1 MGRIIPRIVR
11 TIRYRFLLIA
21 GVFPYLVGVSY
32 AYHKTAIFHM
42 AIFAIGL
49 CGISLALLAVEYINE
64 YFDSRIG
71 TDHMFSLERRP
82 APSYYKFV
90 GFGALLF
97 AFFIAVLLTIER
109 GYTIMLLSLIGGF
122 AIFFYLGPPLKLSHR
137 GFGEVTIALSY
148 GVFMT
153 MGGLYLQAQRIDFSV
168 IGASIPAS
176 LCILALTLVN
186 EIPDYYQ
193 DRLAGKRN
201 IVVRLGRQKTARLF
215 GMVLILL
222 YTALI
227 FELIYGILPPLSW
240 SILLTLPVAFRS
252 FTTAIKYYDQP
263 LQFIPAIRG
272 VMAIYVISMAVLSL
286 GYLSSRGVFL

>member
-1 MGRIIPRIVR
+1 MGRIIPGIVR

-21 GVFPYLVGVSY
+21 GIFPYLVGSSI
-32 AYHKTAIFHM
+32 AYHKTTIFHLNLF
-42 AIFAIGL
+42 AVGLSGIF
-49 CGISLALLAVEYINE
+49 LALLAVEYINE

-71 TDHMFSLERRP
+71 GTDHIFSLERRP
-82 APSYYKFV
+82 APLYYKFA

-109 GYTIMLLSLIGGF
+109 GYPVMLLSLIGAV

-153 MGGLYLQAQRIDFSV
+153 MGSFYLQARRIDFS
-168 IGASIPAS
+168 IFGASILAS
-176 LCILALTLVN
+176 LFILALTLAN

-201 IVVRLGRQKTARLF
+201 IVVRFGRLRTAHLF
-215 GMVLILL
+215 GTVLILS
-222 YTALI
+222 YTVLT
-227 FELIYGILPPLSW
+227 FELIFGVLPPLCW
-240 SILLTLPVAFRS
+240 PILLTLPIAFRS
-252 FTTAIKYYDQP
+252 FTVAIKYYDQP
-263 LQFIPAIRG
+263 SQFIPVIRG
-272 VMAIYVISMAVLSL
+272 AMVIYTISMAILSL
-286 GYLSSRGVFL
+286 GYLFTE

>member
-1 MGRIIPRIVR
+1 MGRIIPGIVR

-21 GVFPYLVGVSY
+21 GIFPYLVGSSI
-32 AYHKTAIFHM
+32 AYHKTAIFHLNFF
-42 AIFAIGL
+42 AVGLSGIF
-49 CGISLALLAVEYINE
+49 LALLAVEYINE

-71 TDHMFSLERRP
+71 GTDHIFSLERPP
-82 APSYYKFV
+82 APLYYKFA
-90 GFGALLF
+90 GFGALLS

-109 GYTIMLLSLIGGF
+109 GYPIMLLSLIGAI

-153 MGGLYLQAQRIDFSV
+153 MGGFYLQAQRMDSSIF
-168 IGASIPAS
+168 GASILAS
-176 LCILALTLVN
+176 LFILALTLAN

-201 IVVRLGRQKTARLF
+201 IVVRLGRLNTARLF
-215 GMVLILL
+215 GAILILT

-227 FELIYGILPPLSW
+227 SELIFGVLPPLCW
-240 SILLTLPVAFRS
+240 LILLTLPIAFRS
-252 FTTAIKYYDQP
+252 FAVAMKYNDQP
-263 LQFIPAIRG
+263 PQFIPAIRG
-272 VMAIYVISMAVLSL
+272 TMAIYLIS
-286 GYLSSRGVFL
+286 

>member
-1 MGRIIPRIVR
+1 MGRIIPIIVR

-42 AIFAIGL
+42 AIFVIGL

-64 YFDSRIG
+64 YFDSRNG
-71 TDHMFSLERRP
+71 TDHIFSLERRP

-97 AFFIAVLLTIER
+97 AFFIAVLLTAER
-109 GYTIMLLSLIGGF
+109 GYPVMLLSLIGGF

-137 GFGEVTIALSY
+137 GFGEVTIAFSY

-153 MGGLYLQAQRIDFSV
+153 MGGFYLQAQRIDFSV

-201 IVVRLGRQKTARLF
+201 IVVRLGRQKTAYLF
-215 GMVLILL
+215 GMALILL

-227 FELIYGILPPLSW
+227 FELIYGVLPPLCW
-240 SILLTLPVAFRS
+240 PILLTLPAAFHS
-252 FTTAIKYYDQP
+252 FTTAIKYHDQP

-272 VMAIYVISMAVLSL
+272 VMAIYVISMAILSL
-286 GYLSSRGVFL
+286 GYLFA

>member
-1 MGRIIPRIVR
+1 MGGIIPGIVR

-21 GVFPYLVGVSY
+21 GVFPYLVGSSI
-32 AYHKTAIFHM
+32 AYHKTATFHLNLFSVGLSGIF
-42 AIFAIGL
+42 
-49 CGISLALLAVEYINE
+49 LALLAVEYINE

-71 TDHMFSLERRP
+71 GTDHVFSLERRP
-82 APSYYKFV
+82 APLYYKFV

-109 GYTIMLLSLIGGF
+109 GYPVMLLSLIGAV

-153 MGGLYLQAQRIDFSV
+153 MGSFYLQARRMDLSIF
-168 IGASIPAS
+168 GASILAS
-176 LCILALTLVN
+176 LLILALTLAN

-201 IVVRLGRQKTARLF
+201 IVVRFGRLKTTHLF
-215 GMVLILL
+215 GTVLILS

-227 FELIYGILPPLSW
+227 SELIFGVLPPFCWL
-240 SILLTLPVAFRS
+240 ILLTLPIAFRS
-252 FTTAIKYYDQP
+252 FTVAIKYHDQP
-263 LQFIPAIRG
+263 PRFIPAIRG
-272 VMAIYVISMAVLSL
+272 AIAIYTISMAILSL
-286 GYLSSRGVFL
+286 GYLFI

>member
-1 MGRIIPRIVR
+1 MGRIIPGIARV
-11 TIRYRFLLIA
+11 IRYRFLLIA
-21 GVFPYLVGVSY
+21 GVFPYLVGSSI
-32 AYHKTAIFHM
+32 AYHKTATFHLNRFAVGLSGIF
-42 AIFAIGL
+42 
-49 CGISLALLAVEYINE
+49 LALLAVEYINE

-71 TDHMFSLERRP
+71 GTDHVFSLERRP
-82 APSYYKFV
+82 APLYYKFV

-137 GFGEVTIALSY
+137 GFGEVIIALSY

-153 MGGLYLQAQRIDFSV
+153 MGGFYLQAQRIEFSV

-215 GMVLILL
+215 CMALVLL
-222 YTALI
+222 
-227 FELIYGILPPLSW
+227 
-240 SILLTLPVAFRS
+240 
-252 FTTAIKYYDQP
+252 
-263 LQFIPAIRG
+263 
-272 VMAIYVISMAVLSL
+272 
-286 GYLSSRGVFL
+286 